1 MKGSARELADPWY
14 ETSTETGDWFYFK
27 AFSFL
32 STLLSSSSADC
43 CGAAGRAASEIIPEV
58 GPLSAVRL
66 AGEGNTGRQLAAPA
80 ATAGMRQ
87 KEHGWGQAHAGW
99 CTSAPGRN
107 GVQSG
112 KAENP
117 SGVARLLSEGKS
129 LFWRTSGEI
138 SCLLLMAGSKTNNA
152 PTLNHVFRTCPK
164 Y

>member
-87 KEHGWGQAHAGW
+87 KEHGWGQAHAGR
-99 CTSAPGRN
+99 CTSAPGRTSP
-107 GVQSG
+107 VWQSR
-112 KAENP
+112 KPIRCCQAP
-117 SGVARLLSEGKS
+117 L
-129 LFWRTSGEI
+129 WRQVLVLEDLRGDFMSVTYGW
-138 SCLLLMAGSKTNNA
+138 KQN
-152 PTLNHVFRTCPK
+152 
-164 Y
+164 